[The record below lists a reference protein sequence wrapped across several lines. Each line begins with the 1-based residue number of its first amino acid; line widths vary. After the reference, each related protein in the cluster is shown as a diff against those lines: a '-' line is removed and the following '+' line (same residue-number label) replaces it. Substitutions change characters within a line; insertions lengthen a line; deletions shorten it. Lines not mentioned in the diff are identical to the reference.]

1 MSTIRSE
8 ISTYFGKTVSGFV
21 ANKFK
26 VEIASMNMETLRFYV
41 KKVSIPYE
49 TLNFSEDVYVSDV
62 TLAKPR
68 NIMSV
73 QTPSEVSF
81 TFRMDPEN
89 SIIKRLETLFSSTHN
104 VDNFEVT
111 RNPTLFTIT
120 VTLYGTDHAVKY
132 SSTLKNC
139 SLVKM
144 ETYDLDASDRKLK
157 EYSATFLC
165 NRIGI
170 PQYASTGASLE
181 VAINTTCQRIKDAY
195 DAAKRKYN
203 DKLNGQPSGE
213 VTTNVMDYALD
224 SSNIIPTFV
233 TMVNNTKQCRWDE
246 KFPIGIDLPA
256 PTRSYLYNRLIREGV
271 TANRIQNGTA

>member
-1 MSTIRSE
+1 MATIRNE
-8 ISTYFGKTVSGFV
+8 ISTYFGKTISGFV
-21 ANKFK
+21 ANKFR
-26 VEIASMNMETLRFYV
+26 VDISAMNMDTLRFYV

-68 NIMSV
+68 NVMSV

-89 SIIKRLETLFSSTHN
+89 AIIHRLETLFASTHN

-111 RNPTLFTIT
+111 RSAKLFTIT
-120 VTLYGTDHAVKY
+120 VTVYGTDYAVKY
-132 SSTLKNC
+132 STTLKNC

-144 ETYDLDASDRKLK
+144 ETYDLDSSDRKLK

-165 NRIGI
+165 NRIAT
-170 PQYASTGASLE
+170 PYAKTGASLE
-181 VAINTTCQRIKDAY
+181 VAVNTSCQKLKDAY

-203 DKLNGQPSGE
+203 SKLNEQPSLD
-213 VTTNVMDYALD
+213 VNINVMDRALD
-224 SSNIIPTFV
+224 TSNIIPTYV
-233 TMVNNTKQCRWDE
+233 AMVNNSKPCRWDE
-246 KFPIGIDLPA
+246 KFPIGIQLPA
-256 PTRSYLYNRLIREGV
+256 PTKTYLYDRLLREGV
-271 TANRIQNGTA
+271 TADRIQNGTV

>member
-49 TLNFSEDVYVSDV
+49 TLNFSEDIYVSAT
-62 TLAKPR
+62 TLARPR
-68 NIMSV
+68 NIISV
-73 QTPSEVSF
+73 QTPTEVSF

-89 SIIKRLETLFSSTHN
+89 TIIKRLETLFYSTHN
-104 VDNFEVT
+104 NNTYEVT
-111 RNPTLFTIT
+111 KNPKLFTIT

-170 PQYASTGASLE
+170 PQYADTSSTKLKTVTSCQELLNKYKAALLKYQDSLNTSENTSLGLTKDDVNRAFSASNVISIYVNL
-181 VAINTTCQRIKDAY
+181 
-195 DAAKRKYN
+195 
-203 DKLNGQPSGE
+203 LNNSG
-213 VTTNVMDYALD
+213 
-224 SSNIIPTFV
+224 P
-233 TMVNNTKQCRWDE
+233 CRFDE
-246 KFPIGIDLPA
+246 KFPIGRQLTNPIRDYVYRALISNGVPSDHID
-256 PTRSYLYNRLIREGV
+256 V
-271 TANRIQNGTA
+271 AN

>member
-1 MSTIRSE
+1 MTLRSE

-26 VEIASMNMETLRFYV
+26 VDIAAMGMETLRFYV

-49 TLNFSEDVYVSDV
+49 TLNFNEDIYVSDV
-62 TLAKPR
+62 TLARPR
-68 NIMSV
+68 NVLSV

-89 SIIKRLETLFSSTHN
+89 AIIHRLETLFASTHN
-104 VDNFEVT
+104 IENFEVT
-111 RNPTLFTIT
+111 RTAKLFTIT

-132 SSTLKNC
+132 STTLKNC

-157 EYSATFLC
+157 EYSVTFLC
-165 NRIGI
+165 NRIGT
-170 PQYASTGASLE
+170 PYAKTGASLE
-181 VAINTTCQRIKDAY
+181 VNTSCQKLKDAY

-203 DKLNGQPSGE
+203 DKLKEQPSLNIT
-213 VTTNVMDYALD
+213 VDIMDRALD
-224 SSNIIPTFV
+224 TSNIIPAYV
-233 TMVNNTKQCRWDE
+233 AMVNNAKQCRWDE
-246 KFPIGIDLPA
+246 KFPIGMDIPSPA
-256 PTRSYLYNRLIREGV
+256 RSYLYNRLIKEGV
-271 TANRIQNGTA
+271 SADRIQNGTV